1 MSDDDDDS
9 PVEHPFAQYVRKLG
23 RGQRGARPL
32 TQDEARHA
40 MRMILDGE
48 ATPEQIG
55 AFLML
60 MRIKEET
67 PEELAGIVQS
77 ARANLQQ
84 ATPFTPAAVLDWSAY
99 AGKRRQLPW
108 FVLSALLLAHHG
120 IPVLLHGLAG
130 RADGRVYLRRTMT
143 ALQIPEQTSLNACI
157 PALQQQC
164 FAFITLDVFSPP
176 LTRLLQLRDFLGL
189 RSPLHS
195 AVRMLNPLNAP
206 YSFHGIF
213 HPGYDARHQHAAVL
227 MGQPHLAVLK
237 GDGGEAERNPDQPAD
252 VYYTHEGQTTIV
264 RWPALYSQRHLK
276 EPNMDPALLLSTWRG
291 ETNHEY
297 GVAATCAT
305 AAIALHLLGKAST
318 PDEGMALA
326 TSLWNSRP
334 QTSPLPP
341 VSI

>member
-9 PVEHPFAQYVRKLG
+9 PQEHPFAQYVRKLG

-32 TQDEARHA
+32 TQDEARNA

-48 ATPEQIG
+48 ATPEQVG

-67 PEELAGIVQS
+67 PEELAGIVQA
-77 ARANLQQ
+77 ARSRL
-84 ATPFTPAAVLDWSAY
+84 PVPASVNNAVVLDWSAY

-120 IPVLLHGLAG
+120 VPILLHGLAA

-143 ALQIPEQTSLNACI
+143 ALQIPEQPSLEACI
-157 PALQQQC
+157 PTLQQRG
-164 FAFITLDVFSPP
+164 FAFITLDTLSPP
-176 LTRLLQLRDFLGL
+176 LSRLLKLREMLGL

-213 HPGYDARHQHAAVL
+213 HPGYDSRHQQAAVL
-227 MGQPHLAVLK
+227 ISQPHLAVLK
-237 GDGGEAERNPDQPAD
+237 GDGGEAERNPDLPSD
-252 VYYTHEGQTTIV
+252 VYYTHEGQITV
-264 RWPALYSQRHLK
+264 ERWPALFTQRHMK
-276 EPNMDPALLLSTWRG
+276 ESNMDPALLLSTWRG
-291 ETNHEY
+291 ETQHEY
-297 GVAATCAT
+297 GEAATIST
-305 AAIALHLLGKAST
+305 AAIALQFMGKTTT
-318 PDEGMALA
+318 PAEAMDLA
-326 TSLWNSRP
+326 TSLWESRP
-334 QTSPLPP
+334 RNNLLPP
-341 VSI
+341 VSN